1 MNNYEILPGVF
12 DIVPEDKKE
21 IWQSVEI
28 WQKLEEL
35 IRSTCAS
42 FGFEEIRTPILERSE
57 LFLRSSGETSDV
69 GSKELYR
76 FTDKGDRDIAL
87 RPEGT
92 AAALRLFKDQ
102 DQEWQKKHKKLFY
115 IEPMFRYDRPQAGRY
130 RQHHQ
135 FGVEV
140 IGPADPE
147 TDVELIDLLFTFY
160 SKMGLKG
167 LKLELNSLGTK
178 ASRESYLKG
187 LIAYYTPFKD
197 KLSAD
202 SLRRL
207 ETNPLRILDSKD
219 PQDKEINQKAPSI
232 LDFLDEPS
240 REHFEKVK
248 TWLTQLKI
256 PFTINPNLVRGLDY
270 YNHTVFEVVTDQL
283 GAQNSL
289 GGGGRYDGLLKLIG
303 GPDLPAIG
311 FGAGMERMIQIA
323 LKQEVFFVPKAGLE
337 LAIIPLGESAYMT
350 GYSLVR
356 QLRHDGIAATIDL
369 SRKKLAKRLQEAH
382 ESGVK
387 RVLILGDEECE
398 KGIAKIKLME
408 TGQELSLPLNQIASF
423 LTLET
428 QLPKLSRT
436 WDRLATLM
444 ENKIISN
451 ALLEQTSHGLQALSK
466 AIDEVHAK
474 LQLKTN

>member
-1 MNNYEILPGVF
+1 M
-12 DIVPEDKKE
+12 
-21 IWQSVEI
+21 
-28 WQKLEEL
+28 
-35 IRSTCAS
+35 A
-42 FGFEEIRTPILERSE
+42 
-57 LFLRSSGETSDV
+57 
-69 GSKELYR
+69 
-76 FTDKGDRDIAL
+76 
-87 RPEGT
+87 
-92 AAALRLFKDQ
+92 
-102 DQEWQKKHKKLFY
+102 
-115 IEPMFRYDRPQAGRY
+115 
-130 RQHHQ
+130 
-135 FGVEV
+135 
-140 IGPADPE
+140 
-147 TDVELIDLLFTFY
+147 
-160 SKMGLKG
+160 
-167 LKLELNSLGTK
+167 
-178 ASRESYLKG
+178 
-187 LIAYYTPFKD
+187 
-197 KLSAD
+197 
-202 SLRRL
+202 
-207 ETNPLRILDSKD
+207 
-219 PQDKEINQKAPSI
+219 
-232 LDFLDEPS
+232 
-240 REHFEKVK
+240 
-248 TWLTQLKI
+248 
-256 PFTINPNLVRGLDY
+256 LDY

-323 LKQEVFFVPKAGLE
+323 LKQEVFFAPKAGLE